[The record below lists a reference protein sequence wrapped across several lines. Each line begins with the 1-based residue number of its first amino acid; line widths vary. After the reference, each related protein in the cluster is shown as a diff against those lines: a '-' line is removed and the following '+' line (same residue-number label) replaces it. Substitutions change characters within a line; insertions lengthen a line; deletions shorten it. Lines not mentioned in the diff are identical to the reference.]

1 MRLVIFDLDDTLIDF
16 ASTRKV
22 AHGCMAQVLVREGF
36 DATAYLRVCTDIDR
50 ALFAMF
56 EQGHITRAEYRT
68 RRFAE
73 PFDQLGLTAPA
84 GLVAHLNEVF
94 MNCVNDNPL
103 LYDDVWPA
111 LLRLQSQGIRTAIL
125 TNGPSDGQRRK
136 LKATGLS
143 EAVDHV
149 AIGEEIGASKPLPAA
164 FRSVVDRFAFQDTEV
179 LMVGDSPLL
188 DYDGAVGAGLTALL
202 LDRDGTHSHGSRA
215 TIGSLHNLA
224 PLSETARPTP

>member
-1 MRLVIFDLDDTLIDF
+1 MKLVIFDLDDTLVDF

-36 DATAYLRVCTDIDR
+36 DAQAYLRACTEVDR
-50 ALFAMF
+50 PLFAMF
-56 EQGHITRAEYRT
+56 EQGRISRAEYRT

-73 PFDQLGLTAPA
+73 PFDRLGLAA
-84 GLVAHLNEVF
+84 RDGLVAHLNEVF

-111 LLRLQSQGIRTAIL
+111 LLRLQSQGVRTAIL

-136 LKATGLS
+136 LKATGLG

-149 AIGEEIGASKPLPAA
+149 AIGEEIGASKPLAAA
-164 FRSVVDRFAFQDTEV
+164 FRSVVDRFAFHDTEV

-188 DYDGAVGAGLTALL
+188 DYDGAVAAGLTALL
-202 LDRDGTHSHGSRA
+202 LDRAGSSDHGSRA
-215 TIGSLHNLA
+215 TIGSLHDLA
-224 PLSETARPTP
+224 PSSA